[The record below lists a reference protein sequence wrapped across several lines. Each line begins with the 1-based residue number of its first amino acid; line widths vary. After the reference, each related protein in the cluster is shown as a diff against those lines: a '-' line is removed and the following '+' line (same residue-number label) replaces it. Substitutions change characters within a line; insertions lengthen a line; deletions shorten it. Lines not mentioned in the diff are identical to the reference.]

1 MNKLKTATVP
11 VVLYRNGQRSIVG
24 EAVVD
29 IDDYNGV
36 NIRNAEINLNNAGLS
51 EILAPKKGEFSVSR

>member
-1 MNKLKTATVP
+1 MKTATVP
-11 VVLYRNGQRSIVG
+11 VVIYTKGERRIVG

-36 NIRNAEINLNNAGLS
+36 NIRNAEIDLNNAGLS
-51 EILAPKKGEFSVSR
+51 EIREGAYSLA